1 MTCSR
6 GWPAASCRRR
16 TTTSRSAAPGRVRA
30 AMPSRTLSATCG
42 DFLVQVFA
50 IADAEFRKLRHD
62 PIELATRAVQP
73 MLWLLLFGQ
82 VMAQIRGLS
91 GSGDYL
97 DFLAAG
103 ILAQS
108 VLFTA
113 IFYGISAI
121 WERDLGILHRY
132 LVSPAA
138 RPALVLGKALSA
150 TVRGF
155 SQAIIIYVLALLLG
169 IGVNLSPLHIVGAIL
184 FVALGAMLFST
195 LSLIMACL
203 VKTRERFMGIGQVMT
218 MPIFFASNAI
228 YPISLMPHWL
238 QVIARL
244 NPLTYEVDALRAL
257 MLAGGASLYGL
268 GLDAGVLAA
277 LLARSE

>member
-1 MTCSR
+1 MASR
-6 GWPAASCRRR
+6 AVAD
-16 TTTSRSAAPGRVRA
+16 TVV
-30 AMPSRTLSATCG
+30 
-42 DFLVQVFA
+42 DFFVQVFA

-62 PIELATRAVQP
+62 PIEIVTRAVQP

-91 GSGDYL
+91 GGSGNYL
-97 DFLAAG
+97 DFLSAG

-150 TVRGF
+150 AVRGF
-155 SQAIIIYVLALLLG
+155 SQAVIIYVLALLLG
-169 IGVNLSPLHIVGAIL
+169 IGVDLAPSHIVGAIL
-184 FVALGAMLFST
+184 FVALGAILFST

-238 QVIARL
+238 QTVASL

-257 MLAGGASLYGL
+257 MLQGGASVYGL
-268 GLDAGVLAA
+268 GSDAGVLIGTSIVLIMIAA
-277 LLARSE
+277 RLYPRMVT

>member
-1 MTCSR
+1 M
-6 GWPAASCRRR
+6 A
-16 TTTSRSAAPGRVRA
+16 
-30 AMPSRTLSATCG
+30 SRTASDTVT
-42 DFLVQVFA
+42 DFFVQVFA

-62 PIELATRAVQP
+62 PIELVTRAVQP
-73 MLWLLLFGQ
+73 TLWLLLFGQ

-91 GSGDYL
+91 GGNVDYM
-97 DFLAAG
+97 DFLSAG

-150 TVRGF
+150 SVRGF
-155 SQAIIIYVLALLLG
+155 SQAVIIYVLALLLG
-169 IGVNLSPLHIVGAIL
+169 IGVNLSPLHVVGAIL
-184 FVALGAMLFST
+184 FVALGAILFST
-195 LSLIMACL
+195 FSLIMACL

-238 QVIARL
+238 QTIASF
-244 NPLTYEVDALRAL
+244 NPLTYEVDALRDL
-257 MLAGGASLYGL
+257 MLKDGATIYGL
-268 GLDAGVLAA
+268 ATDAGVLIGTSFVLILIASR
-277 LLARSE
+277 LYPRMVT

>member
-1 MTCSR
+1 
-6 GWPAASCRRR
+6 
-16 TTTSRSAAPGRVRA
+16 
-30 AMPSRTLSATCG
+30 
-42 DFLVQVFA
+42 VFA

-62 PIELATRAVQP
+62 PIDLATRAVQP
-73 MLWLLLFGQ
+73 ILWLLLFGQ

-91 GSGDYL
+91 GGDVGYL

-150 TVRGF
+150 AVRGF
-155 SQAIIIYVLALLLG
+155 SQAVINYVLALVLGLG
-169 IGVNLSPLHIVGAIL
+169 INLRPSHIAGAIL
-184 FVALGAMLFST
+184 FVALGSILFST
-195 LSLIMACL
+195 FSLIMACL

-238 QVIARL
+238 QSIARV

-257 MLAGGASLYGL
+257 MLQGGASLYGL
-268 GLDAGVLAA
+268 GSDAFVLTATSAVLIMIAA
-277 LLARSE
+277 RLYPRMVT

>member
-1 MTCSR
+1 M
-6 GWPAASCRRR
+6 A
-16 TTTSRSAAPGRVRA
+16 
-30 AMPSRTLSATCG
+30 SRTATDATA
-42 DFLVQVFA
+42 DFFVQVFA

-91 GSGDYL
+91 GGNVNYLDYL
-97 DFLAAG
+97 SAG

-150 TVRGF
+150 SVRGF
-155 SQAIIIYVLALLLG
+155 SQATIIYLLALVLG
-169 IGVNLSPLHIVGAIL
+169 IGVNLAPLHIAGAIL
-184 FVALGAMLFST
+184 FVAMGSILFST

-203 VKTRERFMGIGQVMT
+203 VKTRERFMGIGQVLT

-238 QVIARL
+238 QSIAGL

-257 MLAGGASLYGL
+257 MLQGATSVYGL
-268 GLDAGVLAA
+268 LADAGVLMATALVLIMIAA
-277 LLARSE
+277 RLYPRMVT

>member
-1 MTCSR
+1 
-6 GWPAASCRRR
+6 
-16 TTTSRSAAPGRVRA
+16 
-30 AMPSRTLSATCG
+30 MPNRTLSVACG

-91 GSGDYL
+91 GGNGHYL

-155 SQAIIIYVLALLLG
+155 PQAVIIYVLALLLG
-169 IGVNLSPLHIVGAIL
+169 IGISLSPLHIVGAIL

-257 MLAGGASLYGL
+257 MLAGGTSIYGL
-268 GLDAGVLAA
+268 GLDAGVLTAVLAVLVAIAA
-277 LLARSE
+277 RLYPRMVI

>member
-1 MTCSR
+1 
-6 GWPAASCRRR
+6 
-16 TTTSRSAAPGRVRA
+16 
-30 AMPSRTLSATCG
+30 MPSRTLAVACG

-91 GSGDYL
+91 GGGGHYL

-155 SQAIIIYVLALLLG
+155 SQAVIIYVLALLLG
-169 IGVNLSPLHIVGAIL
+169 IGVDFSPLHIVGAIL

-238 QVIARL
+238 QAIASL

-257 MLAGGASLYGL
+257 MLAGGASIYGL
-268 GLDAGVLAA
+268 GLDAGVLVAVLAVLVAIAA
-277 LLARSE
+277 RLYPRMVI

>member
-1 MTCSR
+1 
-6 GWPAASCRRR
+6 
-16 TTTSRSAAPGRVRA
+16 
-30 AMPSRTLSATCG
+30 MPSRAISALCG

-82 VMAQIRGLS
+82 VMTQIRGLS
-91 GSGDYL
+91 GDGDYL

-155 SQAIIIYVLALLLG
+155 SQAVIIYLLALLLG

-218 MPIFFASNAI
+218 MPIFFASTAI

-238 QVIARL
+238 QVIASL

-257 MLAGGASLYGL
+257 MLAGGTSLYGL

-277 LLARSE
+277 TLAVLVVIAARLYPRMVI

>member
-1 MTCSR
+1 M
-6 GWPAASCRRR
+6 A
-16 TTTSRSAAPGRVRA
+16 
-30 AMPSRTLSATCG
+30 SRTASDTIV
-42 DFLVQVFA
+42 DFCVQVFA

-73 MLWLLLFGQ
+73 TLWLLLFGQ

-91 GSGDYL
+91 GGNGNYL
-97 DFLAAG
+97 DFLSAG

-150 TVRGF
+150 AVRGF
-155 SQAIIIYVLALLLG
+155 SQAAIIYVLALVLG
-169 IGVNLSPLHIVGAIL
+169 IGVSLRPSHIAGAIL
-184 FVALGAMLFST
+184 FVAMGSILFST

-203 VKTRERFMGIGQVMT
+203 VKTRERFMGIGQVMN

-238 QVIARL
+238 QIIASF

-257 MLAGGASLYGL
+257 MLQSGATIYGL
-268 GLDAGVLAA
+268 ASDAGVLIGTSFVLILIAA
-277 LLARSE
+277 RLYPRMVT

>member
-1 MTCSR
+1 M
-6 GWPAASCRRR
+6 A
-16 TTTSRSAAPGRVRA
+16 
-30 AMPSRTLSATCG
+30 SRTLSVACG

-91 GSGDYL
+91 GGNGDYL

-155 SQAIIIYVLALLLG
+155 SQAVIIYVLALLLG
-169 IGVNLSPLHIVGAIL
+169 IGISLSPLHIAGAIL

-195 LSLIMACL
+195 LSLIMACI
-203 VKTRERFMGIGQVMT
+203 VRTRERFMGIGQVMT

-238 QVIARL
+238 QVIASL

-257 MLAGGASLYGL
+257 MLTGGTSIYGL
-268 GLDAGVLAA
+268 GLDAGVLVAA
-277 LLARSE
+277 LTVLVVIAARLYPRMVI

>member
-1 MTCSR
+1 VTSSELAPARAATASR
-6 GWPAASCRRR
+6 TPSTAIFDFCGQ
-16 TTTSRSAAPGRVRA
+16 VRA
-30 AMPSRTLSATCG
+30 VAA
-42 DFLVQVFA
+42 
-50 IADAEFRKLRHD
+50 AEFRKLRHD
-62 PIELATRAVQP
+62 PLELFLRAVQP

-91 GSGDYL
+91 GSGLDYL
-97 DFLAAG
+97 DFLSAG

-132 LVSPAA
+132 LVSPAY

-150 TVRGF
+150 AVRGL
-155 SQAIIIYVLALLLG
+155 SQATIIYALSLVLG
-169 IGVNLSPLHIVGAIL
+169 IGVNLMPSHIVGAVM

-195 LSLIMACL
+195 LSLIIACL
-203 VKTRERFMGIGQVMT
+203 VRTRERFMGIGQVLT

-228 YPISLMPHWL
+228 YPIALMPDWL
-238 QVIARL
+238 KAIARF

-257 MLAGGASLYGL
+257 MLKGGVSLYGL
-268 GLDAGVLAA
+268 GADAGILVAVTAVLV
-277 LLARSE
+277 LIVARLYPRMVT

>member
-1 MTCSR
+1 M
-6 GWPAASCRRR
+6 A
-16 TTTSRSAAPGRVRA
+16 SRSISEGAV
-30 AMPSRTLSATCG
+30 
-42 DFLVQVFA
+42 DFFVQVFA

-91 GSGDYL
+91 GGNGNYL

-150 TVRGF
+150 ALRGF

-169 IGVNLSPLHIVGAIL
+169 IGVNLAPSHIAGAIV
-184 FVALGAMLFST
+184 FVALGAILFST

-228 YPISLMPHWL
+228 YPISLMPHWM
-238 QVIARL
+238 QTIASF

-257 MLAGGASLYGL
+257 MLQDGTSVYGL
-268 GLDAGVLAA
+268 ASDAGVLVGTSAVLIMIAA
-277 LLARSE
+277 RLYPRMVI